1 MPDRGVR
8 GQMTS
13 DVAVRLVDERLAAD
27 LGIVPERLDAGRLR
41 AAYPRRAFVDGWR
54 IPVDCSDGQTRR
66 IDLLIG
72 SAFPAAY
79 PRTALVDRPNNL
91 EWPHVEGDG
100 VMCLLPIHAEV
111 DAGDPAAVAVN
122 LLARS
127 ARLIEELLAGDIVER
142 DFREEFLTYWFYGS
156 DVGAPKVR
164 SLLRPGGPSRMVRV
178 WRDRGGAM
186 TVAEDA
192 ATLERW
198 LANLSGSPHARKTCR
213 HEPAALVWLPTPPVP
228 ADYPIIGADVVTL
241 AATAGPGASGIVEEL
256 AAATVD
262 NALVVFGAEGR
273 GGAGLIAVETTVAH
287 RRSGARGGTEHPLTQ
302 GFRAAPLP
310 AGVAASRMFS
320 AAPVR
325 RLQVDRADAR
335 WIHGRGRDP
344 RIERLIAS
352 TVVVIGCGSLGSSV
366 AARLARAGVGR
377 LHLVDNDA
385 LSWSNVGRH
394 ELGADCVGF
403 NKAKALAERLR
414 REFPHM
420 DVAGHDLGMHVL
432 LSHHE
437 RLLIDA
443 DLIVAA
449 TGSWGAEGA
458 LDRWHVA
465 TGRNAPIVYGWLED
479 LALAAH
485 AVTISKTGGC
495 LRCGFGPTGVPLL
508 PALDWP
514 SGRTEHEEPA
524 CGNHYQPYGAVEL
537 GFAVDLVAT
546 TSLNALLERPAESVE
561 HVWLTARANT
571 VAAGAT
577 LAETLTR
584 RSNQVPPVGGLVT
597 APWPKG
603 CEHCTNAINLAA

>member
-1 MPDRGVR
+1 
-8 GQMTS
+8 
-13 DVAVRLVDERLAAD
+13 
-27 LGIVPERLDAGRLR
+27 
-41 AAYPRRAFVDGWR
+41 
-54 IPVDCSDGQTRR
+54 
-66 IDLLIG
+66 
-72 SAFPAAY
+72 
-79 PRTALVDRPNNL
+79 
-91 EWPHVEGDG
+91 
-100 VMCLLPIHAEV
+100 
-111 DAGDPAAVAVN
+111 
-122 LLARS
+122 
-127 ARLIEELLAGDIVER
+127 
-142 DFREEFLTYWFYGS
+142 
-156 DVGAPKVR
+156 
-164 SLLRPGGPSRMVRV
+164 
-178 WRDRGGAM
+178 
-186 TVAEDA
+186 
-192 ATLERW
+192 
-198 LANLSGSPHARKTCR
+198 
-213 HEPAALVWLPTPPVP
+213 
-228 ADYPIIGADVVTL
+228 
-241 AATAGPGASGIVEEL
+241 
-256 AAATVD
+256 
-262 NALVVFGAEGR
+262 
-273 GGAGLIAVETTVAH
+273 
-287 RRSGARGGTEHPLTQ
+287 
-302 GFRAAPLP
+302 
-310 AGVAASRMFS
+310 
-320 AAPVR
+320 VR

-344 RIERLIAS
+344 RLERLIAS

-385 LSWSNVGRH
+385 LAWSNVGRH

-465 TGRNAPIVYGWLED
+465 TGRNVPIVYGWLED

-561 HVWLTARANT
+561 HVWLTARANA

-584 RSNQVPPVGGLVT
+584 RSNQVPLGGGLVT